1 MNREDRAS
9 FALLFVLAGF
19 LLVLP
24 FAPKRPVTVQ
34 LHDTTLIVV
43 GQPAEHLRVA
53 VPRSTFVA
61 CVEGLDPDALDLRQR
76 IVQCAGIEHGRGP

>member
-1 MNREDRAS
+1 MKS
-9 FALLFVLAGF
+9 PFW
-19 LLVLP
+19 P
-24 FAPKRPVTVQ
+24 FAAVLSVMLISAAIVEHKRVGTAEVEPQVA
-34 LHDTTLIVV
+34 TLIVV